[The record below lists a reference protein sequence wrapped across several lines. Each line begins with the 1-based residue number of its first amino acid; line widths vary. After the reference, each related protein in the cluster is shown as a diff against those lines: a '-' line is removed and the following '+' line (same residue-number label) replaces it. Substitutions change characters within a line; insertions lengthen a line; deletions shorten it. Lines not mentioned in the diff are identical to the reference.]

1 MCMKPATLSR
11 QLQNTRLVAKFCGE
25 KCVSYLMSD
34 EPMPV
39 EMHIPSTESRL
50 VFSVCS
56 NGVTFG
62 IAKGKVSIYVLQ
74 SDKPDIYQVL
84 YQVRHAYEQKI
95 QVFFTSHDFQP
106 MKLENETHE
115 EGKIVEELK
124 QSKIFNILNETM
136 QKIAV
141 NTKQLIEQ
149 KSESAAASDSETN
162 AEESDENLSLNLLD
176 L

>member
-11 QLQNTRLVAKFCGE
+11 QLKNTRSVAKFCCE

-39 EMHIPSTESRL
+39 DIHIPSTKSRL

-62 IAKGKVSIYVLQ
+62 IGKGKVSIYVLQ
-74 SDKPDIYQVL
+74 SDKPAIYQVL
-84 YQVRHAYEQKI
+84 YQVRHAYEQRI

-106 MKLENETHE
+106 KKLENETHDK
-115 EGKIVEELK
+115 GKIVDEVK
-124 QSKIFNILNETM
+124 QSKILNILNETM
-136 QKIAV
+136 EKVAV
-141 NTKQLIEQ
+141 NAKQFIEQ
-149 KSESAAASDSETN
+149 KGETTASDSETD
-162 AEESDENLSLNLLD
+162 AEGSDENLSLNLLD